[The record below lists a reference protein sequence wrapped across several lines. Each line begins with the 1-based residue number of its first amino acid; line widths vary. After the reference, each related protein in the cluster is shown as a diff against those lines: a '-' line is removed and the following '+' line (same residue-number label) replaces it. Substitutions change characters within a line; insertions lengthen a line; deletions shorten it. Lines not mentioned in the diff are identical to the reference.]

1 MKRKEEYKKFDDYG
15 FKPNMYF
22 GIIFVITFFYL
33 TIVLSWKLFWV
44 FLICILSLDFSV
56 IFGKVKEAN

>member
-1 MKRKEEYKKFDDYG
+1 MKDEYKKVNDYD
-15 FKPNMYF
+15 FKPNKVL
-22 GIIFVITFFYL
+22 GLIFIITFFYL